1 MTNDPLRS
9 AARDELDRPQATVSS
24 ATQPSA
30 GPRRKEPQRNPRLN
44 TTTSEKGQSL
54 IPENFDARFQRAFGL
69 LAFSINRH
77 LVDHMRRISVE
88 LSMDLETSQ
97 IWGTL
102 AHMNV
107 LPKLP
112 LGANPMAFLDEMGRN
127 RALGLVPIRLSQL
140 SQITGLPRET
150 VRRKLEALSRL
161 GKVERTADGLWLY
174 KDSGISAAEIEFT
187 RKTVVQFLNTAQ
199 TLLTIL
205 DQVQVE
211 KGESQTRPAPA
222 DDTV

>member
-1 MTNDPLRS
+1 MTSD
-9 AARDELDRPQATVSS
+9 
-24 ATQPSA
+24 
-30 GPRRKEPQRNPRLN
+30 
-44 TTTSEKGQSL
+44 KGQSL
-54 IPENFDARFQRAFGL
+54 IPESFDARFQRAFGL
-69 LAFSINRH
+69 LAFSVNRH

-88 LSMDLETSQ
+88 LSMDLETAQ

-112 LGANPMAFLDEMGRN
+112 LGANPMAFLDELGRN
-127 RALGLVPIRLSQL
+127 LALGLVPIRLSQL

-161 GKVERTADGLWLY
+161 GKVERNAAGLWLY
-174 KDSGISAAEIEFT
+174 KDNGISAAEIEFT

-199 TLLTIL
+199 TLLSIL

-211 KGESQTRPAPA
+211 KGENQTRPAPV
-222 DDTV
+222 DDAV